1 METDFNTE
9 NMDANAERVA
19 RFLKSIANRVRLRVL
34 CALMHAEKSAGQL
47 SREIGI
53 SQSNLS
59 QHLSWL
65 KNEDLVSTRR
75 DGTTIHYR
83 LSDTQIQP
91 LMLALHDMFCI
102 TETPAG
108 KQRRPR

>member
-1 METDFNTE
+1 MDIVFNNKNFSAE
-9 NMDANAERVA
+9 DMDANAERVA

-34 CALMHAEKSAGQL
+34 CALMDGEKSAGEL

-53 SQSNLS
+53 SQPNLS

-83 LSDTQIQP
+83 LTDTQIQP
-91 LMLALHDMFCI
+91 LMQALHDMFCR
-102 TETPAG
+102 ADD
-108 KQRRPR
+108 